1 MPRQAV
7 AWTRWQRL
15 RASAWTLPRLISTV
29 ACKISYGPDTWSRTP
44 TPLHR
49 PHGGC
54 IGSRLPGWMP
64 RTAIS
69 IGRRHPDT
77 CISIQPQII
86 PTASSADRADPG
98 HRDGVLRGLI
108 QDPASELRRILIPRT
123 PVNKGRKKR
132 ERVEAARASTL
143 SAVAATL

>member
-1 MPRQAV
+1 MQLLKAMRGQLGTPRQAV
-7 AWTRWQRL
+7 AWTRWQRP
-15 RASAWTLPRLISTV
+15 RASAWTLPRTISTV

-54 IGSRLPGWMP
+54 TGSRLPGWMP

-86 PTASSADRADPG
+86 PTPRAWIGPTLG
-98 HRDGVLRGLI
+98 HRGGVLRDLI
-108 QDPASELRRILIPRT
+108 QDSAYGLPRIPIPRT
-123 PVNKGRKKR
+123 SVNKGK
-132 ERVEAARASTL
+132 ERPRL
-143 SAVAATL
+143 LM